1 VNEPTP
7 EVTPQFICQYAL
19 WAGLDL
25 ALERAAA
32 LEDLLAPLLRADR
45 QLAALNLNLISP
57 VGSLW
62 PEGRRE

>member
-1 VNEPTP
+1 VNEPSP
-7 EVTPQFICQYAL
+7 EVTPQFIRQYAL

-32 LEDLLAPLLRADR
+32 LEDLLEPLLRADR

-57 VGSLW
+57 VGPLW
-62 PEGRRE
+62 PEERRE